1 MRFVDP
7 WGNNVDLSA
16 RGFLGR
22 EEKKIPGV
30 RLLALQVPDLA
41 AACEF
46 YQRQFDLEI
55 VGWTDDGTVR
65 LNDGT
70 VTLLLT
76 KTKVRP
82 KGGVQY
88 FGIQVDDVAALK
100 RRLKDSG
107 VAVSED
113 GPGQIHFVDPE
124 GNRVA
129 VSQTGW
135 TN

>member
-1 MRFVDP
+1 
-7 WGNNVDLSA
+7 
-16 RGFLGR
+16 
-22 EEKKIPGV
+22 
-30 RLLALQVPDLA
+30 
-41 AACEF
+41 
-46 YQRQFDLEI
+46 
-55 VGWTDDGTVR
+55 
-65 LNDGT
+65 
-70 VTLLLT
+70 LT

>member
-1 MRFVDP
+1 
-7 WGNNVDLSA
+7 
-16 RGFLGR
+16 
-22 EEKKIPGV
+22 
-30 RLLALQVPDLA
+30 
-41 AACEF
+41 
-46 YQRQFDLEI
+46 
-55 VGWTDDGTVR
+55 
-65 LNDGT
+65 
-70 VTLLLT
+70 
-76 KTKVRP
+76 
-82 KGGVQY
+82 VQY